1 MQARREG
8 VVTKSARDGR
18 VDLLRGFALLT
29 IFVDHIPNNGLASIT
44 LHNFGFSDAAE
55 LFVLL
60 AGFSTATAYGR
71 LIDRD
76 GIAAGALKVGRRC
89 LVIYGVHAL
98 LFLTTLALVAVWS
111 QWSGVQSKI
120 VGPLLHDGA
129 WGAFRGLTLWA
140 LPTYL
145 DILPLYIVLLAAFP
159 LIWMGARYS
168 LKATLVVSVIV
179 YATANVF
186 HLDLP
191 NAVDP
196 SEPSTWYFN
205 PFTWQLIFCLGIAGA
220 IWTRERKVEIP
231 VAVRLACATYL
242 LFAFFAVDAWNLWP
256 APFGQNF
263 AGTSFPFAF
272 FGNEPKSYVTP
283 WRLFH
288 VFAIA
293 LLVLASSKMT
303 TLSTSK
309 VARPLVSCGRHSLLV
324 FAAGCFL
331 ALVGRLFLN
340 TVGVGILG
348 ETVVNGLGLAL
359 LLVLGVMLEDARLK
373 TARRTG
379 ETLRRGDVERAKA
392 QPKIDAHDLSW
403 GNAYVP
409 VGALK
414 RDVTPLLAEIQRTLQ
429 AASDL
434 PDDTTRLTDDV
445 RYAERS

>member
-1 MQARREG
+1 MPANESVPIKPG
-8 VVTKSARDGR
+8 RDGR

-29 IFVDHIPNNGLASIT
+29 IFVDHIPNNGLASLT

-76 GIAAGALKVGRRC
+76 GIKAGALKVGRRC

-98 LFLTTLALVAVWS
+98 LFLTTLALVALWS
-111 QWSGVQSKI
+111 QWSGLQSKI

-159 LIWMGARYS
+159 LIWLGARRS
-168 LKATLVVSVIV
+168 LRGTLFMSFMV
-179 YATANVF
+179 YATANVL
-186 HLDLP
+186 HVDLP

-196 SEPSTWYFN
+196 AEPSTWYFN
-205 PFTWQLIFCLGIAGA
+205 PFTWQLIFCLGIVGA
-220 IWTRERKVEIP
+220 IWTRERKVVIST
-231 VAVRLACATYL
+231 AVKISCVVYL
-242 LFAFFAVDAWNLWP
+242 LFALIAVDAWGFWQ

-263 AGTSFPFAF
+263 ASTLYPFAL

-288 VFAIA
+288 VIAIA
-293 LLVLASSKMT
+293 LLVLGSSKMT
-303 TLSTSK
+303 TLSTARI
-309 VARPLVSCGRHSLLV
+309 ARPLVCCGRHSLLV

-340 TVGVGILG
+340 TVGIGILS
-348 ETVVNGLGLAL
+348 EMVVNGLGLAL
-359 LLVLGVMLEDARLK
+359 LLVLGVTLEDARLK
-373 TARRTG
+373 TARRNG
-379 ETLRRGDVERAKA
+379 ERLRREDTKRAKA
-392 QPKIDAHDLSW
+392 QPKVDARDLSW
-403 GNAYVP
+403 GNAYRP
-409 VGALK
+409 AGGLQ

-429 AASDL
+429 AVSDV
-434 PDDTTRLTDDV
+434 PDDTARLTDDI
-445 RYAERS
+445 RYAQQN

>member
-1 MQARREG
+1 MQAKREG
-8 VVTKSARDGR
+8 VATKSARDGR

-71 LIDRD
+71 LIDHH
-76 GIAAGALKVGRRC
+76 GIKAGALKVGRRC

-98 LFLTTLALVAVWS
+98 LFLTTLALVAFWS
-111 QWSGVQSKI
+111 QWSGLQSKI
-120 VGPLLHDGA
+120 VGPLLHDGV

-159 LIWMGARYS
+159 LIWLGVRRSVRA
-168 LKATLVVSVIV
+168 ALVISVIV
-179 YATANVF
+179 YAVANVF
-186 HLDLP
+186 HVDLP

-196 SEPSTWYFN
+196 LEPGTWYFN

-231 VAVRLACATYL
+231 AAGRLACAGYL
-242 LFAFFAVDAWNLWP
+242 LFAFVAVDAWNLWP
-256 APFGQNF
+256 APFGQDF
-263 AGTSFPFAF
+263 AGASFPFAL

-283 WRLFH
+283 WRLLH
-288 VFAIA
+288 VIAIA
-293 LLVLASSKMT
+293 LLVLGSSKMT
-303 TLSTSK
+303 TLSTAQI
-309 VARPLVSCGRHSLLV
+309 ARPLVSCGRHSLLV

-340 TVGVGILG
+340 TVGIGILS
-348 ETVVNGLGLAL
+348 EAVVNGLGLTL
-359 LLVLGVMLEDARLK
+359 LLVLGVALEDARLK

-379 ETLRRGDVERAKA
+379 ERLRREDAARAKA
-392 QPKIDAHDLSW
+392 QPKVDARDLAW
-403 GNAYVP
+403 GNAYAP
-409 VGALK
+409 VAGLQ

-429 AASDL
+429 AASDV

-445 RYAERS
+445 RYAEQS